1 LLKFQISLLI
11 AILAALAICIAGVLR
26 DIRGTTVLLRMVIG
40 AFASGLFVYLVTFI
54 LEAKGW
60 VLFDKSLDKA
70 LDEAVEAG
78 QEEKAEAA
86 ETDTSASGTVQPD
99 AAQGDDAQDAQ
110 PEDGGEEGGFQPLA
124 SENLRHVDTEKSS

>member
-1 LLKFQISLLI
+1 MLKFQISLLI

-60 VLFDKSLDKA
+60 VLFDKSLD
-70 LDEAVEAG
+70 
-78 QEEKAEAA
+78 
-86 ETDTSASGTVQPD
+86 TSASGTVQPD